1 MSSFAAPESA
11 GSPAPRS
18 TALAVLRGGEEAR
31 APEEPREAAVIDL
44 GSNSWRLVVY
54 RYVPGAWWRR
64 TGQLQEPVRIAEGLA
79 ASGRLSPAAVARG
92 LDTLGLFARYCRAR
106 RVGPE
111 QLEAV
116 ATSAVRDA
124 GNRDDLLSPARAAT
138 GFDIRV
144 LTAEQEAHS
153 AYLAAVNSTTLTDG
167 TVLDLGGGSLQ
178 LVAVSRRHARAHGSW
193 PLGAVRVTER
203 LLPGSGP
210 VSRKELKRARAAVR
224 QELAGTEWLNRTG
237 PRLVAVG
244 GAVRNLATAV
254 QRARGRD
261 RAGIQGH
268 VIGAQELRRLVT
280 ELASLPASGRA
291 LPGIKPSRADIIL
304 AAAVVLDA
312 VVDLGEFDGIEVTR
326 AGLREGVFFER
337 RLFAGQPPLV
347 PAVRAASVRDLAVL
361 HGVCLRHAEHVACL
375 AVQLHDS
382 LAGEGVI
389 APAADERELLRA
401 AATLHD
407 LGMTIGYDGHQGHSH
422 YLILSAGLPGFG
434 PRELAL
440 IAQIVRYHRK
450 GTPDLD
456 DLRPFAGP
464 GDRELVQRC
473 ALLVRLA
480 ELLESGQDQSVREA
494 RLEPEGR
501 DLRLRLQGD
510 DRLARW
516 CAQRQMGEE
525 AFRRVFGRRLVAA
538 A

>member
-1 MSSFAAPESA
+1 MAGFAASEAA
-11 GSPAPRS
+11 GPPGRRSP
-18 TALAVLRGGEEAR
+18 ALAVLSGGEA
-31 APEEPREAAVIDL
+31 ALAVDGPRDAAVIDI

-54 RYVPGAWWRR
+54 RYVPGGWWRR
-64 TGQLQEPVRIAEGLA
+64 TGQLHEPVRIAEGLA
-79 ASGRLSPAAVARG
+79 STGRLSPAAVARG
-92 LDTLGLFARYCRAR
+92 LDTLDLFARYCRAR
-106 RVGPE
+106 RIRPE
-111 QLEAV
+111 QVEAV

-124 GNRDDLLSPARAAT
+124 ANRDDLLRPARAAT

-153 AYLAAVNSTTLTDG
+153 AYLAAVNSSTLADG

-178 LVAVSRRHARAHGSW
+178 LVSVSGRQARAYGSW

-203 LLPGSGP
+203 LLSGSGP
-210 VSRKELKRARAAVR
+210 VSRKELKRARGAV
-224 QELAGTEWLNRTG
+224 QEELEGAGCLGGTG
-237 PRLVAVG
+237 PRLVGVG
-244 GAVRNLATAV
+244 GAVRNLATATL
-254 QRARGRD
+254 RAGGLD

-268 VIGAQELRRLVT
+268 VIDADELRGLVS
-280 ELASLPASGRA
+280 ELARLPASGRA

-312 VVDLGEFDGIEVTR
+312 VVDLGGFDGIEVTR

-337 RLFAGQPPLV
+337 RLFEGRTPLV
-347 PAVRAASVRDLAVL
+347 PDVRADSVRDLALL
-361 HGVCLRHAEHVACL
+361 HGACLRHAEHVAKL
-375 AVQLHDS
+375 AVQLHES
-382 LAGEGVI
+382 LASAGVI
-389 APAADERELLRA
+389 SPAAGERELLRA

-422 YLILSAGLPGFG
+422 YLILSAGLPGFA

-440 IAQIVRYHRK
+440 IAQTVRYHRK

-456 DLRPFAGP
+456 ELRPFAEP

-480 ELLESGQDQSVREA
+480 ELLESGEDQSIREA
-494 RLEPEGR
+494 RLEPDG
-501 DLRLRLQGD
+501 DGGVRLRLQGD

-516 CAQRQMGEE
+516 CARRQLSED
-525 AFRRVFGRRLVAA
+525 AFRRVFGRGLVV
-538 A
+538 

>member
-1 MSSFAAPESA
+1 MASLAAPEPA
-11 GSPAPRS
+11 GSPAAAPAS
-18 TALAVLRGGEEAR
+18 PVLAVLSGGEHAR
-31 APEEPREAAVIDL
+31 APEESRDAAVIDL

-54 RYVPGAWWRR
+54 RYVPGGWWRR
-64 TGQLQEPVRIAEGLA
+64 TGQLHEPVRIAQGLA
-79 ASGRLSPAAVARG
+79 ASGRLSRAAVARG
-92 LDTLGLFARYCRAR
+92 LDTLELFARYCRAR
-106 RVGPE
+106 RVGAE

-124 GNRDDLLSPARAAT
+124 ANRDDLLSPARTAT

-144 LTAEQEAHS
+144 LTAEQEARC

-167 TVLDLGGGSLQ
+167 TVVDLGGGSLQ
-178 LVAVSRRHARAHGSW
+178 LVAVSRRRAGALGSW

-224 QELAGTEWLNRTG
+224 EELADAAWLGRTG

-244 GAVRNLATAV
+244 GAARNLATAA
-254 QRARGRD
+254 QRARGLD

-268 VIGAQELRRLVT
+268 VIGADELRRLVT
-280 ELASLPASGRA
+280 ELARLPASGRA
-291 LPGIKPSRADIIL
+291 LPGIKPARADIIL

-312 VVDLGEFDGIEVTR
+312 VVDLGGFDGIEVTR
-326 AGLREGVFFER
+326 AGLREGVFFEK
-337 RLFAGQPPLV
+337 RLFAGEAPLV
-347 PAVRAASVRDLAVL
+347 PDVRAASVRDLAVL
-361 HGVCLRHAEHVACL
+361 HGACVRHAEHVARL

-382 LAGEGVI
+382 LTGAGVI
-389 APAADERELLRA
+389 APRADERELLRA

-456 DLRPFAGP
+456 ELRPFAGP
-464 GDRELVQRC
+464 GDRDLVQHG

-494 RLEPEGR
+494 RLEPDG
-501 DLRLRLQGD
+501 DNLRLRLQGD

-516 CAQRQMGEE
+516 CVERQMGEE
-525 AFRRVFGRRLVAA
+525 AFRRVFGRRLVV
-538 A
+538 

>member
-1 MSSFAAPESA
+1 MAGFPASRPAA
-11 GSPAPRS
+11 SPAERS
-18 TALAVLRGGEEAR
+18 PALAVLRGGED
-31 APEEPREAAVIDL
+31 APAPDQPRDAAVIDL

-54 RYVPGAWWRR
+54 RYLPGGWWRR

-79 ASGRLSPAAVARG
+79 ASGRLGAAAVARG
-92 LDTLGLFARYCRAR
+92 LETLGLFARYCRAR
-106 RVGPE
+106 RLGPE
-111 QLEAV
+111 QIEAV

-124 GNRDDLLSPARAAT
+124 ANRDDLLSPARAAT

-153 AYLAAVNSTTLTDG
+153 AYLAAVNSSTLTDG

-178 LVAVSRRHARAHGSW
+178 LVAVSGRQARAYGSW

-203 LLPGSGP
+203 LLPGRGP

-224 QELAGTEWLNRTG
+224 AELADAVWLERTG

-244 GAVRNLATAV
+244 GAPRNLATAT
-254 QRARGRD
+254 QRAHGLD

-268 VIGAQELRRLVT
+268 VIGGEELRGLVT
-280 ELASLPASGRA
+280 ELARLPASGRA

-304 AAAVVLDA
+304 AAAVVLEA
-312 VVDLGEFDGIEVTR
+312 VVDLGGFDGIEVTR

-337 RLFAGQPPLV
+337 RLFAGTAPLV
-347 PAVRAASVRDLAVL
+347 PDVRAASVRDLAVL
-361 HGVCLRHAEHVACL
+361 HGACLRHAEHVADL

-382 LAGEGVI
+382 LAGAGMIV
-389 APAADERELLRA
+389 PAADERALLRA

-440 IAQIVRYHRK
+440 IAQTVRYHRK
-450 GTPDLD
+450 GMPDLD
-456 DLRPFAGP
+456 ELRPFAGR

-480 ELLESGQDQSVREA
+480 ELLESGEDQSVRHA
-494 RLEPEGR
+494 RLEPDGDG
-501 DLRLRLQGD
+501 DLLLWLEGD
-510 DRLARW
+510 DSLARW
-516 CAQRQMGEE
+516 CARRQMGEE
-525 AFRRVFGRRLVAA
+525 PFRRVFGRRLVA
-538 A
+538 

>member
-1 MSSFAAPESA
+1 VLSGGEQA
-11 GSPAPRS
+11 PAPDESRD
-18 TALAVLRGGEEAR
+18 
-31 APEEPREAAVIDL
+31 AAVIDL

-54 RYVPGAWWRR
+54 RYLPGGWWRR

-79 ASGRLSPAAVARG
+79 ASGRLAPAAIARG
-92 LDTLGLFARYCRAR
+92 LDTLTVFARYCRAR
-106 RVGPE
+106 GLGPE
-111 QLEAV
+111 QVEAV
-116 ATSAVRDA
+116 ATSAVRDSS
-124 GNRDDLLSPARAAT
+124 NRDDLLTPARAAT
-138 GFDIRV
+138 GFDIRL

-153 AYLAAVNSTTLTDG
+153 AYLAAVNSSTLTDG

-178 LVAVSRRHARAHGSW
+178 LVAVGARRARRYGSW

-203 LLPGSGP
+203 LLPGSEP

-224 QELAGTEWLNRTG
+224 DELADAAWLDRTG

-244 GAVRNLATAV
+244 GAARNLATAT
-254 QRARGRD
+254 QRARGLD
-261 RAGIQGH
+261 GAGIQGH
-268 VIGAQELRRLVT
+268 VIGADELRGLVT
-280 ELASLPASGRA
+280 ELAGLPASGRA

-304 AAAVVLDA
+304 AAAVVLEA
-312 VVDLGEFDGIEVTR
+312 VVDLGGFDGIEVTR
-326 AGLREGVFFER
+326 AGLREGVFFQR
-337 RLFAGQPPLV
+337 RLFARAAPLV
-347 PAVRAASVRDLAVL
+347 PDVRAASVRDLAVL
-361 HGVCLRHAEHVACL
+361 HGACLDHAEHVANL

-382 LAGEGVI
+382 LAEAEVI
-389 APAADERELLRA
+389 TPAADERELLRA

-440 IAQIVRYHRK
+440 IAQTVRYHRK

-456 DLRPFAGP
+456 ELHPLAGR

-480 ELLESGQDQSVREA
+480 ELLESGEDQSVRVA
-494 RLEPEGR
+494 RLEPGG
-501 DLRLRLQGD
+501 DGGLHLRLHGD

-516 CAQRQMGEE
+516 CARRQMGEE
-525 AFRRVFGRRLVAA
+525 AFRRVFGGRLVV
-538 A
+538 